1 MTNDNL
7 TGDVRPNAGDGAA
20 DDGTLSLPLSKT
32 PLFEATHAERYLR
45 QQVIKSI
52 QQDIGSPLICYV
64 GGNGTSVV
72 RDDVLPFEDLL
83 CRLTPGS
90 DLHLLLH
97 TSGGD
102 IDAAEKLISMIRTVV
117 KTGKLHV
124 VVPDFA
130 KSAGTLMALGANSIV
145 MSDTSEL
152 GLIDPQID
160 LHDANGNIIRHSVQ
174 NYLDA
179 YQTHSAALR
188 DNPNDVAARIMF
200 EKLDP
205 STVKYFEAI
214 RDRSRKFAEG
224 QLQRGMQIH
233 DRYTAIAEELLN
245 TTKWQH
251 HGKMIAAD
259 DARQMGINV
268 DYLAPSSPR
277 WRAYWRLYC
286 LQRLAIK
293 DGEKLF
299 ESDYVSMTIQSR

>member
-102 IDAAEKLISMIRTVV
+102 ID
-117 KTGKLHV
+117 
-124 VVPDFA
+124 
-130 KSAGTLMALGANSIV
+130 GA
-145 MSDTSEL
+145 
-152 GLIDPQID
+152 
-160 LHDANGNIIRHSVQ
+160 R
-174 NYLDA
+174 
-179 YQTHSAALR
+179 
-188 DNPNDVAARIMF
+188 
-200 EKLDP
+200 
-205 STVKYFEAI
+205 
-214 RDRSRKFAEG
+214 RKF
-224 QLQRGMQIH
+224 
-233 DRYTAIAEELLN
+233 DRHERHVRTW
-245 TTKWQH
+245 T
-251 HGKMIAAD
+251 D
-259 DARQMGINV
+259 R
-268 DYLAPSSPR
+268 PS
-277 WRAYWRLYC
+277 
-286 LQRLAIK
+286 
-293 DGEKLF
+293 D
-299 ESDYVSMTIQSR
+299 